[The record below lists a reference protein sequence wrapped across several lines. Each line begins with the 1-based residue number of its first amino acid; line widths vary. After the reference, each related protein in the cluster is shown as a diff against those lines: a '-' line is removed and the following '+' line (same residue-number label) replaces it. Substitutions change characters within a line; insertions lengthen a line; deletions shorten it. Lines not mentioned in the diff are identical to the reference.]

1 MLCVGAFGCTMCVVC
16 VVCACATYLLPL
28 AAQTCPKV
36 NAFFFNVPYA
46 Q

>member
-16 VVCACATYLLPL
+16 VCATYLLPL